1 MHKKKKEHKKRGIG
15 WTILRI
21 FLGAAGILVLV
32 LVVYIGYLFASY
44 HRIEDNLE
52 LEVEKPA
59 EGNVDETL
67 KTGTEYSALTYNIG
81 FGAYTPDFSFFMDG
95 GKSSWAKSKESVL
108 ETVSGAGKL
117 AASYDPDFALIQE
130 VDLNSTRSYHVNEYE
145 LLKESFPEYDSV
157 FAQNYD
163 SAFLFYP
170 FTQPHGRS
178 RSGLALFSRYPV
190 TSALRRSFP
199 VSTSFTKFFDLDR
212 CYSISRIP
220 VENGK
225 ELVIFELHMSADGN
239 SDAIREG
246 QISMLCND
254 MEAEYG
260 AGNYVLCGGDFNH
273 DLKASEDDSTEH
285 ESWAYPFPR
294 EDLPEHFTFCLD
306 LLSEEEKDDLWD
318 SARNADMEYVPGVTY
333 TVTLDGF
340 IISDNLECLSYE
352 NINSG
357 YSCSDHDPVYLK
369 FKLK

>member
-1 MHKKKKEHKKRGIG
+1 MHKKKKEHKKRGIV

-59 EGNVDETL
+59 ERNVDETL

-163 SAFLFYP
+163 SAFLVLSVYAASWP
-170 FTQPHGRS
+170 QPIR
-178 RSGLALFSRYPV
+178 RLALFSRYPV

-212 CYSISRIP
+212 CYSISRSP
-220 VENGK
+220 GGK
-225 ELVIFELHMSADGN
+225 
-239 SDAIREG
+239 R
-246 QISMLCND
+246 QRT
-254 MEAEYG
+254 
-260 AGNYVLCGGDFNH
+260 GDF
-273 DLKASEDDSTEH
+273 
-285 ESWAYPFPR
+285 
-294 EDLPEHFTFCLD
+294 
-306 LLSEEEKDDLWD
+306 
-318 SARNADMEYVPGVTY
+318 
-333 TVTLDGF
+333 
-340 IISDNLECLSYE
+340 
-352 NINSG
+352 
-357 YSCSDHDPVYLK
+357 
-369 FKLK
+369 